1 MFAFQFNIKENKDP
15 SKKSL
20 RWNLKNNKI
29 ILTYSS
35 YEYDRTINSEKIL
48 ENKLLKLRG
57 LLEEDEHFFQPMI
70 KNPTVIHEFI
80 LHRP

>member
-20 RWNLKNNKI
+20 HWNLKNNKI

-35 YEYDRTINSEKIL
+35 YEYDRTINSEEIL
-48 ENKLLKLRG
+48 QNKLLKLRG
-57 LLEEDEHFFQPMI
+57 LLEEDEHFFD
-70 KNPTVIHEFI
+70 
-80 LHRP
+80 L

>member
-70 KNPTVIHEFI
+70 KNPTFIHEFI